1 LNNLLLTGNPSTE
14 ASSRIHYD
22 AWVQKK
28 PDGRARL
35 ASAFAKTSLLLSLV
49 NRLPAVLRCVRTEE
63 MPATTRLAERSLR
76 PHKGR
81 GVNLLKQF
89 SFCFEMRLARV
100 GFVLTARLGISFCA
114 PQVFLFGHCQ
124 RF

>member
-14 ASSRIHYD
+14 ASSPIHYD

-28 PDGRARL
+28 PDGRE
-35 ASAFAKTSLLLSLV
+35 AFAKTSILLSLV

-124 RF
+124 HF